1 MCKRFSHVIVL
12 LLVLSLAS
20 GAWADL
26 VGYWNLDEGDG
37 TVAADSSGNGNDGAL
52 DGDPAWVDGQ
62 SGKALAFDNS
72 RVAIPA
78 SDTLTGDLLPGEF
91 TLVAWINP
99 TRAGN
104 IWQQVFRAMTA
115 SSSNDSLFLNN
126 DGHLTW
132 RGFVNGGWT
141 VLCSTAPDIAP
152 AGQWTHAA
160 VVGDGSNFRIYV
172 NGALSVEAARQTT
185 DGSNETYYIGGDPG
199 AAGESYAG
207 TADEVALFN
216 HALTEGE
223 VQRAMAGIASA
234 GVAAGPSPEDASI
247 DVPCDVVLGWK
258 AGEFAA
264 THDVYLGTV
273 FDDVNDASRADD
285 RGVLVSQGQ
294 ADASYDPDGLL
305 DFGVTYYW
313 RIDEV
318 NAAPDNTIFKGDV
331 WSLTAEPLGYPIE
344 GVVATSNGNPQ
355 AGANPENAVN
365 GSGLDADDQH
375 STTSSDMWLASPAG
389 DEPMYIEFAFDRV
402 YKMHEM
408 LVWNYNSQF
417 ELMLGFGLKN
427 VTVEYSENG
436 VDWTV
441 LGDVE
446 LTQATARADYTAN
459 TTIDLQGIPAQ
470 FVKLT
475 VNSGFGT
482 LPVPQYG
489 LSEVRFLFIPA
500 HAREA
505 QPADEAT
512 DVSVATVLG
521 WRAGRD
527 AISHEVNLGTDPNA
541 LALAGTAD
549 AASFDPGILDLG
561 TTYYWQVDAIQEVDS
576 WAGDLW
582 SFSTQAFL
590 VVDDFESY
598 TDDIDAGGA
607 IFLIWI
613 DGYEVN
619 GNGSTVGHMEAPFA
633 ETTIVKSGSQ
643 SMPLFY
649 DNTSAPMSEAEL
661 ALAQNWTTSG
671 VQSLALSFQGAAGNT
686 GQLYVKIN
694 GTKVVYDG
702 DASDIARAAWLPWNI
717 DLSAVGGNLASVTSL
732 IVGVEGAGA
741 TGVVYIDDIRL
752 YPNAPELITPVEPD
766 PANLVARFTFDG
778 NANDSSGNGYNGT
791 INGAPTYVAGV
802 DGQAINFNGTTD
814 YVVVGSVGISGT
826 ASRTISG
833 WAKADTL
840 TIPDWCNIFGF
851 TGATAANDLSFDMN
865 KRGGENQYCI
875 HVYGWEQ
882 NILEIDLE
890 WHHLAATY
898 DGTTI
903 VSYSDGYLVGST
915 DRELNTDDIVHMGKR
930 AHSEVMWPGSVDEV
944 RIYNQALSAGEI
956 ASLAGKTAPL
966 HKAF

>member
-1 MCKRFSHVIVL
+1 MGSKKL
-12 LLVLSLAS
+12 MALAS
-20 GAWADL
+20 CVLALALASQAPADL
-26 VGYWNLDEGDG
+26 VGHWRLDDG
-37 TVAADSSGNGNDGAL
+37 SGTTAVDSSGNGHDGTLFGDPQWVAGVYGGAL
-52 DGDPAWVDGQ
+52 QFAGTPDKVDIPYSDQLNPEKFSMSLWANVDP
-62 SGKALAFDNS
+62 SGTGHRAPISSRNDPPQQGYIIYAEPDNTWHFWTGPGWDNLAGPAVAL
-72 RVAIPA
+72 
-78 SDTLTGDLLPGEF
+78 GE
-91 TLVAWINP
+91 
-99 TRAGN
+99 
-104 IWQQVFRAMTA
+104 
-115 SSSNDSLFLNN
+115 
-126 DGHLTW
+126 
-132 RGFVNGGWT
+132 
-141 VLCSTAPDIAP
+141 
-152 AGQWTHAA
+152 WTHIAA
-160 VVGDGSNFRIYV
+160 TYANEAKKLYV
-172 NGALSVEAARQTT
+172 NGELVAE
-185 DGSNETYYIGGDPG
+185 
-199 AAGESYAG
+199 G
-207 TADEVALFN
+207 TASVDLNTTRVLRIGSGANEIDGNYYFVGMIDDVAVFD
-216 HALTEGE
+216 HALTAAE
-223 VQRAMAGIASA
+223 VKTAMAGIGGAEL
-234 GVAAGPSPEDASI
+234 AANPSPADEAI
-247 DVPCDVVLGWK
+247 DVPRDALLGWE

-264 THDVYLGTV
+264 THDVYFGTV

-285 RGVLVSQGQ
+285 MGAMVSQNQTATAYVSEGVLEYGQ
-294 ADASYDPDGLL
+294 
-305 DFGVTYYW
+305 TYYW
-313 RIDEV
+313 RVDEV
-318 NAAPDNTIFKGDV
+318 NAAPDNTIFKGGT
-331 WSLTAEPLGYPIE
+331 WSFTVEPLAYPVVN
-344 GVVATSNGNPQ
+344 VVATSNGVPQ
-355 AGANPENAVN
+355 GGAVIESVVN
-365 GSGLDADDQH
+365 GSGLNANGEH
-375 STTSSDMWLASPAG
+375 SVESSDMWLAMAAG
-389 DEPMYIEFAFDRV
+389 DEPLTIDFEFDGV
-402 YKMHEM
+402 YKLHEM
-408 LVWNYNSQF
+408 LIWNYNVQV
-417 ELMLGFGLKN
+417 ELLLGFGLKD
-427 VTVEYSENG
+427 VTIEYSENG
-436 VDWTV
+436 ADWAV
-441 LGDVE
+441 LGDA
-446 LTQATARADYTAN
+446 TFNQATTKADYAAN
-459 TTIDLQGIPAQ
+459 TTVDFSGVAAQ
-470 FVKLT
+470 YIKIT
-475 VNSGFGT
+475 VNSAYGGMG
-482 LPVPQYG
+482 QYG
-489 LSEVRFLFIPA
+489 LSEVSFLYIPVQ
-500 HAREA
+500 AREP
-505 QPADEAT
+505 QPEDGAASIAVDADL
-512 DVSVATVLG
+512 S
-521 WRAGRD
+521 WRAGREGV
-527 AISHEVNLGTDPNA
+527 SHEVYLSTDPNA
-541 LALAGTAD
+541 LELIDTTTTPTVEPGALE
-549 AASFDPGILDLG
+549 LG
-561 TTYYWQVDAIQEVDS
+561 ATYYWQIDEVNEAEAISTWQGAV
-576 WAGDLW
+576 W

-598 TDDIDAGGA
+598 TDDIDAGEA
-607 IFLIWI
+607 IFLTWI

-766 PANLVARFTFDG
+766 AANLVARFTFDG